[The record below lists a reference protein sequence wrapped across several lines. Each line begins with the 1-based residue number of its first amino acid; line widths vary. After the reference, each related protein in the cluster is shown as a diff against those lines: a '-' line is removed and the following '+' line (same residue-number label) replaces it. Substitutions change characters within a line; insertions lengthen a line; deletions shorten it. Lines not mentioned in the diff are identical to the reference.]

1 MILREMK
8 PEMGWSWKSQPDLC
22 WEAILAKL
30 WGFESEPWI
39 LSQNQLEGTL
49 GRPFRPGAIFCHF
62 LIWIKRP
69 TSYPPL
75 YNGDVGRGWL
85 PLFWVFQRGEEE
97 KRGEGGQL
105 SGSAVKA
112 WGSLVILLC
121 RGNPILRDATT
132 PEIEPATK
140 NSNIRLTDDYVWG
153 FQQKTS
159 QLEEICIL
167 DERVLNTKCAMF
179 TVSFLQLFFGSFL
192 VCSCSRAIL
201 FLGRSL
207 EPWSILPQPISIQM
221 VSSLQPPPHPD
232 YISKTVNFDVGRPG
246 ASDRQN

>member
-1 MILREMK
+1 MK
-8 PEMGWSWKSQPDLC
+8 PEMEWSSKSQPDLC
-22 WEAILAKL
+22 WEAILPKL
-30 WGFESEPWI
+30 WGFESELWI

-49 GRPFRPGAIFCHF
+49 GRPFRLGAIFCHF

-85 PLFWVFQRGEEE
+85 PLFWVFQGGEE
-97 KRGEGGQL
+97 GGGQL

-112 WGSLVILLC
+112 WGLVILLC

-132 PEIEPATK
+132 PETEPATK

-167 DERVLNTKCAMF
+167 LRFLDEKGLKSVF
-179 TVSFLQLFFGSFL
+179 YVFQTVWL
-192 VCSCSRAIL
+192 VCPKMSNKSGI
-201 FLGRSL
+201 
-207 EPWSILPQPISIQM
+207 
-221 VSSLQPPPHPD
+221 
-232 YISKTVNFDVGRPG
+232 TN
-246 ASDRQN
+246 